1 MTASAM
7 ERLEAMDNDVIPMTI
22 AFLRERLGDEAEPAV
37 ALILARDE
45 AGTIK
50 YGQPLRTFDGR
61 KTLWDRAEELA
72 DDLNYTLKFLHEW
85 DEVAGLLELA
95 AARIDPHFGHTP
107 DDVNGHPHPAI
118 CSECTSNLGEDGQDW
133 TDDQVEYWRSSDP
146 TVIRIRETAARM
158 RKDVAR
164 IQPKPVEPA
173 YGHPGQSGRNYQ
185 CHGCGEFTATYTN
198 GHRDICDKCW
208 VTTAG
213 ALHYTKFVA
222 DEAKQ

>member
-1 MTASAM
+1 
-7 ERLEAMDNDVIPMTI
+7 MDNDVIPMTI

-37 ALILARDE
+37 ALIQARNDF
-45 AGTIK
+45 GTEK
-50 YGQPLRTFDGR
+50 YGKPLRTFDGR
-61 KTLWDRAEELA
+61 KTLWDRAEEIA

-85 DEVAGLLELA
+85 DEVADMAQRAGDFISSIDTFLIEARVPVTSREAKRLA
-95 AARIDPHFGHTP
+95 A
-107 DDVNGHPHPAI
+107 
-118 CSECTSNLGEDGQDW
+118 EL
-133 TDDQVEYWRSSDP
+133 
-146 TVIRIRETAARM
+146 RETAARM

-164 IQPKPVEPA
+164 IQPKPAEPP
-173 YGHPGQSGRNYQ
+173 YGQPGHFGGNYQ